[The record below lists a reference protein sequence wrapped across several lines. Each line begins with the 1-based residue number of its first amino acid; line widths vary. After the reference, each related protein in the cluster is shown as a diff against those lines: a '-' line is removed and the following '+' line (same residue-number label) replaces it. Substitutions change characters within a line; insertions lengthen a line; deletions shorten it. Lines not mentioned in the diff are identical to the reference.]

1 MIAPGS
7 AGYSASRR
15 AAKLYVVQARST
27 LLLAAGAGTAG
38 TAAVAVPSGSVSV
51 VSLVAGGAAGVGTAV
66 WGLRR
71 PGDWQRWLQGAKA
84 EWRVGRS
91 LNRLRR
97 QGWGVLHDRRVPR
110 SRANFDHVLAHPSG
124 KFVIYVD
131 TKAWHARNAR
141 IRLDQGR
148 LMYGPW
154 NQGQKVDTVTWEA
167 SRLEEELGLPTYRV
181 IAVDG
186 GEVVGGVIN
195 FNGTYVVGTAFLL
208 DFLRGINATAPDAR
222 RARRVTRTIER
233 QLTPAR

>member
-27 LLLAAGAGTAG
+27 LLLATGAGTAG
-38 TAAVAVPSGSVSV
+38 VAVAAVPSGSVSV
-51 VSLVAGGAAGVGTAV
+51 ASLVAGGAVWVGTAV
-66 WGLRR
+66 WGLRK

-84 EWRVGRS
+84 EWRTGRV
-91 LNRLRR
+91 LNQLRR
-97 QGWGVLHDRRVPR
+97 QGWGVLHDRSVPK
-110 SRANFDHVLAHPSG
+110 SRANLDHVLAHPSG
-124 KFVIYVD
+124 KFLVYVD

-154 NQGQKVDTVTWEA
+154 NQGQKVETVAWEA
-167 SRLEEELGLPTYRV
+167 SRLEEATGLPTYRV

-186 GEVVGGVIN
+186 GEVIGGIIN
-195 FNGTYVVGTAFLL
+195 FNGAYVVGTAFLL
-208 DFLRGINATAPDAR
+208 DFLRGISATAPDAR
-222 RARRVTRTIER
+222 RARRVTRTIE
-233 QLTPAR
+233 QQFTPAR